1 MCRAVLY
8 DSDREIAVG
17 QQIWQSRKI
26 NFLIRRFKIR
36 LMDELANIDRQ
47 RGELKVGSSQDYA
60 DRSLSRSMKVSQDT
74 SR

>member
-1 MCRAVLY
+1 
-8 DSDREIAVG
+8 
-17 QQIWQSRKI
+17 
-26 NFLIRRFKIR
+26 
-36 LMDELANIDRQ
+36 MDELANIDRQ